1 LKRERTL
8 LKSKTGV
15 EPRLL
20 AVRGPLKGHA
30 IALPEGEYCVGR
42 QATNDL
48 QLEDHAVSR
57 RHCVFIRAGEVCTL
71 KDLESRNGTFVTGT
85 AVSEQQLKPGDEIR
99 IGGSVF
105 SFQAGAE
112 TVTQTAKQVSVSST
126 RELRL
131 EESLYLS
138 ANQYTILP
146 PSARAMHDLRTLLR
160 VSTMLHSFRG
170 LHDTT
175 TASAAEVL
183 RGHLTSLLLDLIPAS
198 RAVIFIPGA
207 RSAVGPQEAP
217 LNPLILDRVLQ
228 ERVVIWLEGA
238 EPPGAEPPGAG
249 PADAGPADAG
259 PAGAGTPG
267 AGHAGVGHAGG
278 LRNRAAPDDAIPNA
292 ISYLAAPLIVRGEV
306 AAVVY
311 LESFEEERRFDEG
324 HLQLLTAVAGM
335 AAVAWENATILGW
348 LQEENERLQSEL
360 KIEHGMVGV
369 SEKLRDLQRQIAKVA
384 PSNSNVLILG
394 ESGTGKELIA
404 RALHRNSLRA
414 AGPFMAI
421 NCAALTETLLES
433 ELFGHE
439 RGAFTG
445 AITQKKG
452 KLEVAEG
459 GTVFLDEIGE
469 LSPLLQ
475 AKLLRVLQQREME
488 RVGGTKTIPLNIRLL
503 AATNRDLD
511 QAAQKGEF
519 RRDLFY
525 RLNVVSLKAPAL
537 RERPED
543 TLPLAE
549 HFAKKYAAECGRK
562 IVGLAPEARAYLQS
576 YSWPGNVRELEN
588 AIERAVV
595 LGSADMLLAEDL
607 PEHIRESRPAAV
619 SASMYE
625 EAVEAAK
632 RQVVLQAF
640 DQVNHDHE
648 AAAKILGL
656 HPNYLHKLIR
666 TMNLKPALKRAR
678 K

>member
-1 LKRERTL
+1 
-8 LKSKTGV
+8 V
-15 EPRLL
+15 
-20 AVRGPLKGHA
+20 AVRGPLKGN
-30 IALPEGEYCVGR
+30 IFPLPPGEFWVGR

-48 QLEDHAVSR
+48 QLDDHAVSR
-57 RHCVFIRAGEVCTL
+57 RHCLFIRSGDDCTL

-85 AVSEQQLKPGDEIR
+85 PVTEQHLKPGDEIR
-99 IGGSVF
+99 IGGSLFCYRVD
-105 SFQAGAE
+105 AN
-112 TVTQTAKQVSVSST
+112 VTASQEQLDSGTST
-126 RELRL
+126 RELRF

-138 ANQYTILP
+138 SDEYTILP
-146 PSARAMHDLRTLLR
+146 PSARALHDLRTLLR

-175 TASAAEVL
+175 SVTAAEVL
-183 RGHLTSLLLDLIPAS
+183 RSHLTSLLLDLIPAS
-198 RAVIFIPGA
+198 RAAIFIPGSHAGEWTPNPQVLA
-207 RSAVGPQEAP
+207 RAC
-217 LNPLILDRVLQ
+217 D
-228 ERVVIWLEGA
+228 ERVVVWLEP
-238 EPPGAEPPGAG
+238 E
-249 PADAGPADAG
+249 D
-259 PAGAGTPG
+259 
-267 AGHAGVGHAGG
+267 HAGLSA
-278 LRNRAAPDDAIPNA
+278 
-292 ISYLAAPLIVRGEV
+292 LAAPLVVRGEV

-311 LESFEEERRFDEG
+311 LESSGSEQRFDEG
-324 HLQLLTAVAGM
+324 HLQVLTAVAGM

-348 LQEENERLQSEL
+348 LQEENERLQSAL
-360 KIEHGMVGV
+360 KIEYGMVGV
-369 SEKLRDLQRQIAKVA
+369 SDKLHRLQSQIAKVA
-384 PSNSNVLILG
+384 PSNSTVLILG
-394 ESGTGKELIA
+394 ESGTGKELVA

-414 AGPFMAI
+414 GGPFVAI

-488 RVGGTKTIPLNIRLL
+488 RVGGTKTIQLDIRLL
-503 AATNRDLD
+503 AATNRDLE
-511 QAAQKGEF
+511 QAVGKGDF

-537 RERPED
+537 RERPAD

-562 IVGLAPEARAYLQS
+562 IIGLAPEARAYLQS

-595 LGSADMLLAEDL
+595 LGSSDLLLAEDL

-640 DQVNHDHE
+640 EQVNHDHE

-678 K
+678 G

>member
-1 LKRERTL
+1 L

-20 AVRGPLKGHA
+20 AVRGPLKGQL
-30 IALPEGEYCVGR
+30 ILLPQGEYCVGR

-48 QLEDHAVSR
+48 QLEDTAVSR
-57 RHCVFIRAGEVCTL
+57 RHCLFIRSGEDCTL
-71 KDLESRNGTFVTGT
+71 KDLDSRNGTFVTGT
-85 AVSEQQLKPGDEIR
+85 PVTEQQLESGDEIR

-105 SFQAGAE
+105 CYLVDSSSVLPVDKQA
-112 TVTQTAKQVSVSST
+112 SRSST

-131 EESLYLS
+131 DESLYLS
-138 ANQYTILP
+138 SDEYTILP

-175 TASAAEVL
+175 SASAAEIL
-183 RGHLTSLLLDLIPAS
+183 RSHLTSLLLDLIPAS
-198 RAVIFIPGA
+198 HAAIVIPG
-207 RSAVGPQEAP
+207 SQTGPLSDEAP
-217 LNPLILDRVLQ
+217 NAQVLGRALQ
-228 ERVVIWLEGA
+228 ERVVVWQDGA
-238 EPPGAEPPGAG
+238 WEDRTSPGGSPG
-249 PADAGPADAG
+249 
-259 PAGAGTPG
+259 
-267 AGHAGVGHAGG
+267 
-278 LRNRAAPDDAIPNA
+278 NAP
-292 ISYLAAPLIVRGEV
+292 SYLAAPLIVRDEV

-311 LESFEEERRFDEG
+311 LESVGAEHRFDEG

-369 SEKLRDLQRQIAKVA
+369 SDKLRDLERQVAKVA

-414 AGPFMAI
+414 AGPFVAI
-421 NCAALTETLLES
+421 NCAALTEALLES

-452 KLEVAEG
+452 KLEVADG

-475 AKLLRVLQQREME
+475 AKLLRVLQEREME

-503 AATNRDLD
+503 AATNRDLEE
-511 QAAQKGEF
+511 AALKGDF

-537 RERPED
+537 RDRPED
-543 TLPLAE
+543 TIPLAE

-595 LGSADMLLAEDL
+595 LGSADMVLAEDL
-607 PEHIRESRPAAV
+607 PENIRESRPAAV

-666 TMNLKPALKRAR
+666 TMNLKPALKRTR
-678 K
+678 R

>member
-1 LKRERTL
+1 MDAREQPAPENQLIPAEKL
-8 LKSKTGV
+8 LVSVGTGNRALVKSKTGV

-20 AVRGPLKGHA
+20 AVRGPLKGHV
-30 IALPEGEYCVGR
+30 IPLPEGEYCVGR

-48 QLEDHAVSR
+48 QLEDNAVSR
-57 RHCVFIRAGEVCTL
+57 RHCLFTRSGHGCTL

-85 AVSEQQLKPGDEIR
+85 PVTEQQLEPGDEIR

-105 SFQAGAE
+105 CYLVDPGAVVPIE
-112 TVTQTAKQVSVSST
+112 KQVSASST
-126 RELRL
+126 RELRF

-138 ANQYTILP
+138 SDEYTILP
-146 PSARAMHDLRTLLR
+146 PSARALHDLRTLLR

-175 TASAAEVL
+175 SAPAADIL
-183 RGHLTSLLLDLIPAS
+183 RSHLTSLLLDLIPAS
-198 RAVIFIPGA
+198 HAAIFIPGSNSPD
-207 RSAVGPQEAP
+207 RPPNPQVLERA
-217 LNPLILDRVLQ
+217 LQ
-228 ERVVIWLEGA
+228 ERVVVWQEGVWQ
-238 EPPGAEPPGAG
+238 EGSDPYSP
-249 PADAGPADAG
+249 
-259 PAGAGTPG
+259 
-267 AGHAGVGHAGG
+267 
-278 LRNRAAPDDAIPNA
+278 
-292 ISYLAAPLIVRGEV
+292 SFLAAPLIVRDEV
-306 AAVVY
+306 AAIVY
-311 LESFEEERRFDEG
+311 LESVNAEHRFDEG

-348 LQEENERLQSEL
+348 LQEENERLQTEL
-360 KIEHGMVGV
+360 KIEHGMVGL
-369 SEKLRDLQRQIAKVA
+369 SDKLNDLKRQIAKVA
-384 PSNSNVLILG
+384 PSNSTVLILG

-414 AGPFMAI
+414 AGPFVAI

-452 KLEVAEG
+452 KLEVADG

-475 AKLLRVLQQREME
+475 AKLLRVLQEREME

-503 AATNRDLD
+503 AATNRDLE
-511 QAAQKGEF
+511 QAVQKGDF

-562 IVGLAPEARAYLQS
+562 IVGLAPQARAYLQS

-595 LGSADMLLAEDL
+595 LGSAEMLLAEDL
-607 PEHIRESRPAAV
+607 PEHIRESRSAAI

-640 DQVNHDHE
+640 EQVNHDHE

-666 TMNLKPALKRAR
+666 TMNLKPTLKRTR
-678 K
+678 R

>member
-1 LKRERTL
+1 M
-8 LKSKTGV
+8 KTGV

-20 AVRGPLKGHA
+20 ALRGPLKGHV
-30 IALPEGEYCVGR
+30 ILLPPGEYWVGR

-48 QLEDHAVSR
+48 QLEDNAVSR
-57 RHCVFIRAGEVCTL
+57 RHCLFVRSGEDCTL

-85 AVSEQQLKPGDEIR
+85 PVTEQQLEPGDEIR

-105 SFQAGAE
+105 CYLVDPSSVVPAE
-112 TVTQTAKQVSVSST
+112 KQVSISST

-131 EESLYLS
+131 DESLYLS
-138 ANQYTILP
+138 SDEYTILP

-175 TASAAEVL
+175 SASAAEIL

-198 RAVIFIPGA
+198 HAAIIIPG
-207 RSAVGPQEAP
+207 SQPGSLVDQEAP
-217 LNPLILDRVLQ
+217 NRQVLDRAIQ
-228 ERVVIWLEGA
+228 ERVVVWE
-238 EPPGAEPPGAG
+238 ET
-249 PADAGPADAG
+249 DD
-259 PAGAGTPG
+259 T
-267 AGHAGVGHAGG
+267 
-278 LRNRAAPDDAIPNA
+278 NAP
-292 ISYLAAPLIVRGEV
+292 SYLAAPLIVRGEV

-311 LESFEEERRFDEG
+311 LEAVGAEHRFDEG

-360 KIEHGMVGV
+360 KTEHGMVGV
-369 SEKLRDLQRQIAKVA
+369 SDKLRDLQRQIAKVA

-414 AGPFMAI
+414 AGPFVAI
-421 NCAALTETLLES
+421 NCAALTESLLES

-452 KLEVAEG
+452 KLEVADG

-475 AKLLRVLQQREME
+475 AKLLRVLQEREME
-488 RVGGTKTIPLNIRLL
+488 RVGGTKTIQLNIRLL
-503 AATNRDLD
+503 AATNRDLE
-511 QAAQKGEF
+511 QAVQKSDF

-525 RLNVVSLKAPAL
+525 RLNVVSLLAPAL
-537 RERPED
+537 RDRPED

-549 HFAKKYAAECGRK
+549 YFAKKYAAECGRR
-562 IVGLAPEARAYLQS
+562 IVGLAPAARAYLQS

-666 TMNLKPALKRAR
+666 TMNLKPALKRTR
-678 K
+678 R

>member
-1 LKRERTL
+1 MYDKTL
-8 LKSKTGV
+8 LKSKKEI

-20 AVRGPLKGHA
+20 AVRGPLKGHV
-30 IALPEGEYCVGR
+30 ISLPEGEYCVGR
-42 QATNDL
+42 QAVNDL
-48 QLEDHAVSR
+48 QLEDNAVSR
-57 RHCVFIRAGEVCTL
+57 RHCLFIRSGDGCIV
-71 KDLESRNGTFVTGT
+71 KDLDSRNGTFVTGT
-85 AVSEQQLKPGDEIR
+85 PVTEQQLESGDEIR
-99 IGGSVF
+99 IGESVF
-105 SFQAGAE
+105 CYLMDASARATDE
-112 TVTQTAKQVSVSST
+112 TQLSVSST
-126 RELRL
+126 REFRL

-138 ANQYTILP
+138 SDEYTILP
-146 PSARAMHDLRTLLR
+146 PSARALHDLRTLLR

-175 TASAAEVL
+175 SATAAEVL
-183 RGHLTSLLLDLIPAS
+183 RSHLTSLLLDLIPAS
-198 RAVIFIPGA
+198 RAAIVIPGA
-207 RSAVGPQEAP
+207 RPDPLWEGAP
-217 LNPLILDRVLQ
+217 ANAQVLERAIQ
-228 ERVVIWLEGA
+228 ERVVVWREGA
-238 EPPGAEPPGAG
+238 
-249 PADAGPADAG
+249 DNN
-259 PAGAGTPG
+259 
-267 AGHAGVGHAGG
+267 GV
-278 LRNRAAPDDAIPNA
+278 
-292 ISYLAAPLIVRGEV
+292 SVVAAPLVVRGEV

-311 LESFEEERRFDEG
+311 LESVDSEHRFDEG

-348 LQEENERLQSEL
+348 LQEENERLQTEL
-360 KIEHGMVGV
+360 KLEHGMVGV
-369 SEKLRDLQRQIAKVA
+369 SDKLRDLQRQIGKVA
-384 PSNSNVLILG
+384 PSNSTVLILG

-414 AGPFMAI
+414 AGPFVAI
-421 NCAALTETLLES
+421 NCAALTDTLLES

-445 AITQKKG
+445 AITLKKG
-452 KLEVAEG
+452 KLEVADG

-475 AKLLRVLQQREME
+475 AKLLRVLQEREME
-488 RVGGTKTIPLNIRLL
+488 RVGGTKTIQLNIRLL
-503 AATNRDLD
+503 AATNRDLED
-511 QAAQKGEF
+511 AVQKGEF

-549 HFAKKYAAECGRK
+549 HFARKYAAECGRK
-562 IVGLAPEARAYLQS
+562 IVGLAPQARAYLQS

-607 PEHIRESRPAAV
+607 PEHIRESRSAAV

-648 AAAKILGL
+648 QAAKILGL

-666 TMNLKPALKRAR
+666 TMNLKPELKRAR
-678 K
+678 R